1 MRTKIKLDTFTDI
14 NEFVAAVNPVEGKVT
29 VEDEEGHCVNAKSLL
44 GMMYASGEF
53 KEKYVVSETDIT
65 YAILKFII

>member
-1 MRTKIKLDTFTDI
+1 MRTKIKLDTLTDVI
-14 NEFVAAVNPVEGKVT
+14 EVIAAVNPLEGKIT
-29 VEDEEGHCVNAKSLL
+29 VEDDEGHCVNAKSFL
-44 GMMYASGEF
+44 GMRYASGEF